1 MVITASQ
8 ARAELFPLIQQVN
21 EDREHIV
28 ISSKNGN
35 AVLVSESEWESLLE
49 TVYLMRNAELWAD
62 IQAGIAEV
70 RSGKVGKQ
78 LELTS
83 MRKDFQSRSGVAP
96 KQKKAISKPP
106 RKKKPARKGIKR
118 AATSR

>member
-21 EDREHIV
+21 EDSEHIV

-49 TVYLMRNAELWAD
+49 TVYLMRNPQMWAD
-62 IQAGIAEV
+62 IQAGIDEV
-70 RSGKVGKQ
+70 RAGKIGKPIDVVA
-78 LELTS
+78 L
-83 MRKDFQSRSGVAP
+83 RKDYEARS
-96 KQKKAISKPP
+96 K
-106 RKKKPARKGIKR
+106 KR
-118 AATSR
+118 AIKAPAVKRRASTPKRVVKKTSRAR

>member
-21 EDREHIV
+21 EDSEHIV

-49 TVYLMRNAELWAD
+49 TVYLMRNPKMWAD
-62 IQAGIAEV
+62 IQAGLKDV
-70 RSGKVGKQ
+70 RAGRVGEPLDLMALRQ
-78 LELTS
+78 DYTS
-83 MRKDFQSRSGVAP
+83 RTTTASPKASRRKATKAAP
-96 KQKKAISKPP
+96 K
-106 RKKKPARKGIKR
+106 RKTKKPTRIK
-118 AATSR
+118 